1 MDFFK
6 EWMKN
11 LLVLIIVI
19 NIPLLCGL
27 AMYLLIAYLGNI
39 GIAIILILLFS
50 LAITLKNRCD

>member
-11 LLVLIIVI
+11 LLALII
-19 NIPLLCGL
+19 IPLLCGL

-39 GIAIILILLFS
+39 GIVIVLILLFS
-50 LAITLKNRCD
+50 LLITLKNRCD

>member
-11 LLVLIIVI
+11 LLALIIVI

-27 AMYLLIAYLGNI
+27 AMYLLIAYLGDI
-39 GIAIILILLFS
+39 GIVIILVLLFS

>member
-11 LLVLIIVI
+11 LLALIIVI

-27 AMYLLIAYLGNI
+27 AMYLLIAYLGDI
-39 GIAIILILLFS
+39 GIVIILILLYS

>member
-11 LLVLIIVI
+11 LLALIIVI

-27 AMYLLIAYLGNI
+27 AIYLLIAYLGDI
-39 GIAIILILLFS
+39 GIVIILILLFS
-50 LAITLKNRCD
+50 LAITLKNRCN

>member
-11 LLVLIIVI
+11 LLALIIVI

-27 AMYLLIAYLGNI
+27 AMYLLIAYLGDI
-39 GIAIILILLFS
+39 GIVIILILLFS

>member
-6 EWMKN
+6 EWIKN
-11 LLVLIIVI
+11 LLALIIVI

-27 AMYLLIAYLGNI
+27 AIYLLIAYLGNI
-39 GIAIILILLFS
+39 GIVIILILLFS

>member
-11 LLVLIIVI
+11 LLALIIVM

-27 AMYLLIAYLGNI
+27 AMYLLIAYLGDI
-39 GIAIILILLFS
+39 GIVIILILLFS

>member
-11 LLVLIIVI
+11 LLALIIVI

-39 GIAIILILLFS
+39 GIVIILILLFS

>member
-6 EWMKN
+6 EWMMT
-11 LLVLIIVI
+11 LLAMIIAI

>member
-6 EWMKN
+6 EWIKN
-11 LLVLIIVI
+11 LLALIIVI

-27 AMYLLIAYLGNI
+27 AMYLLIAYLGDI
-39 GIAIILILLFS
+39 GIVIILILLFS

>member
-11 LLVLIIVI
+11 LLALIIVI
-19 NIPLLCGL
+19 NVPLLCGL
-27 AMYLLIAYLGNI
+27 AMYLLIAYLGDT
-39 GIAIILILLFS
+39 GIVIILVLLFS

>member
-11 LLVLIIVI
+11 LLALIIVI
-19 NIPLLCGL
+19 YIPLLCGL
-27 AMYLLIAYLGNI
+27 AMYLLIAYLGDI
-39 GIAIILILLFS
+39 GIVIILILLFS

>member
-6 EWMKN
+6 EWMKT
-11 LLVLIIVI
+11 LLALIIVI

-27 AMYLLIAYLGNI
+27 AMYLLIVYLGNI
-39 GIAIILILLFS
+39 GIVIILILLFS

>member
-11 LLVLIIVI
+11 LLALIIVI
-19 NIPLLCGL
+19 NVPLLCGL
-27 AMYLLIAYLGNI
+27 AMYLLIAYLGDI
-39 GIAIILILLFS
+39 GIVIILVLLFS

>member
-1 MDFFK
+1 MNFFK

-11 LLVLIIVI
+11 LLALIIVI

-27 AMYLLIAYLGNI
+27 AMYLLIAYLGDI
-39 GIAIILILLFS
+39 GIVIILILLFS

>member
-11 LLVLIIVI
+11 LLALIIVI
-19 NIPLLCGL
+19 NVPLLCGL
-27 AMYLLIAYLGNI
+27 AMYLLIAYLGDI
-39 GIAIILILLFS
+39 GIVIILILLFS